1 MKKSN
6 IIAIVAIVAVL
17 LSGLTGPVSSVRAQA
32 PQANFYEAYPPF
44 LAANVPPLVMLVMG
58 RNHKLY
64 YEAYNDASDLDG
76 DGTLDT
82 TYKPDDIDY
91 YGYFDSFKYYSY
103 NSGNGRFEP
112 VGFTG
117 ADKKSSPFG
126 AYWSGDF
133 LNYVSMTR
141 MDALRKVLYGG
152 DRVTDDVGL
161 TVLERVFVPQDAHS
175 WGKEYESVER
185 DGYDIADYTPL
196 SQPQGASR
204 HLFAS
209 TTLSDGGAPLLRVLQ
224 NSVLRVWEWVAIE
237 RPVAGNDGNDGSGR
251 RSILDNNVGAAAE
264 VDVTDGGSGGNAAD
278 NLVTTETTF
287 TDDFDDGSIDT
298 AAWQWLDADTNGGT
312 NSWEANDTLYIDA
325 GGADVWTGS
334 DEFAV
339 RYMND
344 VNGNFD
350 IKVLVDDQEN
360 RNNWGKCGIMVR
372 NDMTAPGSSTGY
384 VIMATTP
391 GNGYTF
397 QYDNNDNGFLDS
409 HVTGSSVT
417 LPSWVRLQK
426 IGTTFVGYRSTDGT
440 NWTVHA
446 TRTISSAATVQ
457 DVGIFVTSHSDG
469 NLSQCRFDEVEIVQ
483 TLGTDPSLAF
493 DDAAATAWTAA
504 DEPSSADPIWLQF
517 SFFQPRRILK
527 YNLMTANGS
536 EDLDPKAWQ
545 LLATNDA
552 TVAAST
558 NTDVD
563 DWTII
568 DEVSDGD
575 MPSGRNSTKSFECVN
590 PPAEGTTYLYYRY
603 LFTESKDDDTDGISI
618 AEVEMFET
626 LEQIPAN
633 ATLDDY
639 TVRVQVCVPGLLET
653 NSKQYPNGDYKPIG
667 LLQRHGESGNMLFG
681 LVSGSYTKNT
691 SGGVLRKRVGPIT
704 DEINANT
711 GQYTAVNGIIN
722 TISALRVVDFD
733 YGDYD
738 YDSNCGWITTRAIN
752 EGECR
757 MWGNPIGEMM
767 YETLRYFAGEGTATT
782 AFTYADANDNAAG
795 TGLALPKASWNDPY
809 DLNDDGY
816 NYCSKP
822 FMLVLSDI
830 YPTYD
835 SDQLPGSTTDFGGQ
849 AAATIGNASS
859 ALDVENLA
867 DQIFAAEET
876 AGNRFIGQQ
885 GTNADGACT
894 EKAVDGFGDVRGLCP
909 EEPTKQGSYYSASVA
924 WYGRTQDLHTA
935 ETNQNV
941 RTYAV
946 GLASP
951 LPKIEIQL
959 QGQTITMVPF
969 AKSVGGCFSVTA
981 TQGGFQPTN
990 TIVDFFVEEL
1000 RPTFG
1005 RFRINYED
1013 VEQGADHDMDAIV
1026 TYEYQLVD
1034 DNGFPVNDVADAT
1047 ALDISLFSDYAA
1059 GCIIQHMGYVI
1070 SGTTTDGTY
1079 LEVRDEDTNAGSDP
1093 DYFLDTPPGVW
1104 ATDATPDWDDDDALP
1119 LNTTR
1124 RFVVDPAGGTLAA
1137 GLLENPLW
1145 YAAKYGGFDDQ
1156 NANGIPE
1163 GDEWDK
1169 DGDGVPDTYY
1179 YVVNP
1184 LKLEQQLNK
1193 SFADILEKAASGTA
1207 ASVLATNSEGEGNL
1221 MQAYFQPKQ
1230 TTLSSELTWVGYL
1243 QSLWVDPCGNLRE
1256 DTLNPRQLDKQNT
1269 SAVSSAV
1276 GVDRIVEFI
1285 TDANGDTKIKRFT
1298 SHYLYNPDNGDNC
1311 NCILDQLDPAQSCA
1325 VSSEEVAISQID
1337 PLFEAGELLSERD
1350 PASRYIF
1357 TFVDGNGATDD
1368 ADALIDESGEEEVA
1382 GSKWVGQALNP
1393 SPGISGD
1400 DPFDDSDELIRFH
1413 TDNLARLK
1421 PFLGVNDASCDDCA
1435 SYLNATDND
1444 TRASVLIN
1452 WTRGYDQADI
1462 TGYTASGLRPRTLDN
1477 GNVWKLGDIV
1487 NSTPVSVGKAPDN
1500 YHVIYGDYSFQTYYD
1515 SVRDRETVVYVG
1527 GNDGMLH
1534 AFTSW
1539 QYDSANAA
1547 YVDPEP
1553 SDSSG
1558 DPCFI
1563 SGERI
1568 GDELWAYIPQTLLPH
1583 LKWLADPEYN
1593 HAYYV
1598 DLKPKIFDAKIDVG
1612 SGAGAE
1618 WRTLLICGLNLGG
1631 KHIWATDDF
1640 GNGDVTRHFYPTYF
1654 CMDITVPREP
1664 RLLWERSY
1672 EGLGMTTSSPAVV
1685 KVGSAWYAVIGS
1697 GPNDD
1702 DGTDDIISGASDQN
1716 GHIFVIDIATGQ
1728 PQNNGVNDWLFETT
1742 ESNAYMSSA
1751 SSIDY
1756 GLTNNV
1762 DGIYMASTYPDPS
1775 DSTIWRSNVYK
1786 INTWNTNP
1794 DPSDF
1799 YDPVNYPSGVPTN
1812 WSNSIMYS
1820 GLDAGPITSGI
1831 SLSVDSKGNVW
1842 TYFGTGRY
1850 VDHNDK
1856 TDQNEQYFFGMK
1868 DPFFNFDHQ
1877 TAPNNYYLNVGNP
1890 RTLDR
1895 NDLHNSNGFTVLTNR
1910 KVYTGTCPAS
1920 CSPWDG
1926 GNGEWGDF
1934 VDEVNTYDGWFISLQ
1949 TSAGPSERVVSK
1961 ASVLGGIV
1969 FFPGYTPNDDVCG
1982 FGGDSSF
1989 YGLYFETG
1997 TAFPKV
2003 VLPGGYTTTMMTID
2017 GESVEVTLV
2026 GTRIDLG
2033 SGAPPPSA
2041 GFHVGQ
2047 QEGAKAF
2054 LQMSTGQVIEL
2065 DVETAF
2071 RLKSGLTFWRERL

>member
-1 MKKSN
+1 MKKSY
-6 IIAIVAIVAVL
+6 IITIVAIAAVL
-17 LSGLTGPVSSVRAQA
+17 TTGMFAQVPETRAQVPLA
-32 PQANFYEAYPPF
+32 STYEAYPPF

-64 YEAYNDASDLDG
+64 YVAYNDAYDLDG

-103 NSGNGRFEP
+103 SAANNRFEP
-112 VGFTG
+112 VAATG
-117 ADKKSSPFG
+117 ADKKAPTG

-152 DRVTDDVGL
+152 YRSTDTNGV

-209 TTLSDGGAPLLRVLQ
+209 TTLSDGGDPILRVLQ
-224 NSVLRVWEWVAIE
+224 NSVLRIWEWVAIE
-237 RPVAGNDGNDGSGR
+237 RPVAGDEGNDGSGR
-251 RSILDNNVGAAAE
+251 RSILDNNVGASGE

-278 NLVTTETTF
+278 NIVTTETTI
-287 TDDFDDGSIDT
+287 TDDFEDGSIH
-298 AAWQWLDADTNGGT
+298 ARWLWADHDTNGGT
-312 NSWEANDTLYIDA
+312 NSWEANGDLYIDA

-339 RYMND
+339 RYLDD
-344 VNGNFD
+344 VDGNFD
-350 IKVLVDDQEN
+350 IKVRVDAQEN
-360 RNNWGKCGIMVR
+360 RNNWGKAGIMVR
-372 NDMTAPGSSTGY
+372 NDMTAAGSSTGY

-391 GNGYTF
+391 GNGHSF
-397 QYDNNDNGFLDS
+397 QYDNSDNGYLDS
-409 HVTGSSVT
+409 HITNTSVS

-426 IGTTFVGYRSTDGT
+426 VGTTFVGYRSTDGS

-457 DVGIFVTSHSDG
+457 DVGIFVTSHNDG
-469 NLSQCRFDEVEIVQ
+469 TLSQCRFEEVEIIQ
-483 TLGTDPSLAF
+483 SSGTDPSLAF
-493 DDAAATAWTAA
+493 DDAAATAWTSV
-504 DEPSSADPIWLQF
+504 DEPSVADPLWLQF

-527 YNLMTANGS
+527 YTFMNASGS
-536 EDLDPKAWQ
+536 EDRDPKAWQ

-558 NTDVD
+558 TTDVG
-563 DWTII
+563 DWDII
-568 DEVSDGD
+568 DNVSDGD
-575 MPSGRNSTKSFECVN
+575 LPSGRNGTKSFECLN
-590 PPAEGTTYLYYRY
+590 PPAEGTTYSYYRY
-603 LFTESKDDDTDGISI
+603 LFTESKDDDTAGISV
-618 AEVEMFET
+618 AEIEMFET
-626 LEQIPAN
+626 LDPIPAN

-639 TVRVQVCVPGLLET
+639 DVRVRVCVPGLLET
-653 NSKQYPNGDYKPIG
+653 NSKQYSNGDYKPIG

-681 LVSGSYTKNT
+681 LMSGSYTKNT
-691 SGGVLRKRVGPIT
+691 SGGVLRKRVGNIT
-704 DEINANT
+704 DEIDQTT
-711 GQYTAVNGIIN
+711 GQYTATNGIIK
-722 TISALRVVDFD
+722 TIDTLRLVDFN
-733 YGDYD
+733 YGSHSYS
-738 YDSNCGWITTRAIN
+738 SNCGWIATRAIS

-767 YETLRYFAGEGTATT
+767 YETLRYFGGEGAATT
-782 AFTYADANDNAAG
+782 DFDYG
-795 TGLALPKASWNDPY
+795 TGSDNSGGTALSLPVATWNDPY
-809 DLNDDGY
+809 DLNDNGY
-816 NYCSKP
+816 DYCAKP

-835 SDQLPGSTTDFGGQ
+835 SDQVPGSAFSGQ
-849 AAATIGNASS
+849 STETIGAATG
-859 ALDVENLA
+859 ALDVEDLA

-876 AGNRFIGQQ
+876 AGNRFIGEQ
-885 GTNADGACT
+885 GTTADGACS
-894 EKAVDGFGDVRGLCP
+894 EKSVDGFGDLRGLCP
-909 EEPTKQGSYYSASVA
+909 EEPTKQGSYYAASVA

-935 ETNQNV
+935 DTNQNV

-951 LPKIEIQL
+951 LPKIEILL

-969 AKSVGGCFSVTA
+969 AKSVGGYGISS
-981 TQGGFQPTN
+981 TQGDYQPTN

-1013 VEQGADHDMDAIV
+1013 VEQGADHDMDAIT

-1034 DNGFPVNDVADAT
+1034 DNGFPVSNVADAT
-1047 ALDISLFSDYAA
+1047 ALDITLSADYAA
-1059 GCIIQHMGYVI
+1059 GSIIQHMGYII

-1079 LEVRDEDTNAGSDP
+1079 LEVRDPPASTTDP

-1104 ATDATPDWDDDDALP
+1104 ATDASPAWNDSLPLP

-1145 YAAKYGGFDDQ
+1145 YSAKYGGFDDQ
-1156 NANGIPE
+1156 NNNGIPE
-1163 GDEWDK
+1163 GEEWDK
-1169 DGDGVPDTYY
+1169 DADGVPDTYY

-1230 TTLSSELTWVGYL
+1230 TTLSSELTWVGFL

-1256 DTLNPRQLDKQNT
+1256 DTDGDLQLDKQNT
-1269 SAVSSAV
+1269 NSGSTRVEA
-1276 GVDRIVEFI
+1276 DRIIEFI
-1285 TDANGDTKIKRFT
+1285 TDANGDTKILRFT
-1298 SHYLYNPDNGDNC
+1298 SHYLYNPDNDDNC
-1311 NCILDQLDPAQSCA
+1311 NCILDELDPVQSCA
-1325 VSSEEVAISQID
+1325 VASEELAIDQIN

-1350 PASRYIF
+1350 PATRKIF
-1357 TFVDGNGATDD
+1357 TFLDGDGSDNDG
-1368 ADALIDESGEEEVA
+1368 DALIDESGEVEA
-1382 GSKWVGQALNP
+1382 FKSVGQVRNP
-1393 SPGISGD
+1393 APGVSGD
-1400 DPFDDSDELIRFH
+1400 DPFDDNDELIRFH
-1413 TDNLARLK
+1413 TDNLSRLK
-1421 PFLGVNDASCDDCA
+1421 PFLGVNNASCADCDT
-1435 SYLNATDND
+1435 YLNATDND

-1452 WTRGYDQADI
+1452 WVRGNDQAGI
-1462 TGYTASGLRPRTLDN
+1462 AGYTATGLRPRTLDN

-1500 YHVIYGDYSFQTYYD
+1500 FHIIYGDSSFQTYFD
-1515 SVRDRETVVYVG
+1515 SVRNRETVVYVG

-1539 QYDSANAA
+1539 HYDSTNGLYDDPYPGDGSGNPTYIAN
-1547 YVDPEP
+1547 
-1553 SDSSG
+1553 
-1558 DPCFI
+1558 
-1563 SGERI
+1563 ERI
-1568 GDELWAYIPQTLLPH
+1568 GDEIWAFIPQTLLPH

-1593 HAYYV
+1593 HAYFV
-1598 DLKPKIFDAKIDVG
+1598 DLKPKIFDAKIDVDG
-1612 SGAGAE
+1612 DSTPE
-1618 WRTLLICGLNLGG
+1618 WRTLLIGGLNLGG
-1631 KHIWATDDF
+1631 KHIWTTDDF
-1640 GNGDVTRHFYPTYF
+1640 DGNAGNETRHFYPAYF
-1654 CMDITVPREP
+1654 CIDITEP
-1664 RLLWERSY
+1664 RAPRVLWERSF

-1685 KVGSAWYAVIGS
+1685 RVEDSSGVGHWFAIVGS

-1702 DGTDDIISGASDQN
+1702 NGVDDIVSGLSDQN
-1716 GHIFVIDIATGQ
+1716 GHVFVLDILTGE
-1728 PQNNGVNDWLFETT
+1728 PYKNGVNDWLFETT
-1742 ESNAYMSSA
+1742 ESNAYMSAA

-1756 GLTNNV
+1756 GLDYSV
-1762 DGIYMASTYPDPS
+1762 DGIYLASSYQDGAS
-1775 DSTIWRSNVYK
+1775 IWRSNIYK
-1786 INTWNTNP
+1786 ITTWSGTS
-1794 DPSDF
+1794 PSE
-1799 YDPVNYPSGVPTN
+1799 VPAN
-1812 WSNSIMYS
+1812 WSKSIMYDGS
-1820 GLDAGPITSGI
+1820 DGGPVTSGV
-1831 SLSVDSKGNVW
+1831 SLSVDSEGNVW
-1842 TYFGTGRY
+1842 TFFGTGRY
-1850 VDHNDK
+1850 LSLADK
-1856 TDQNEQYFFGMK
+1856 IDQNQQYFFGVK
-1868 DPFFNFDHQ
+1868 DPFFNVDHDQ
-1877 TAPNNYYLNVGNP
+1877 SAPNNYYLNPALAN
-1890 RTLDR
+1890 TLTR
-1895 NDLHNSNGFTVLTNR
+1895 NDLFDSNGHTVTTDR
-1910 KVYTGTCPAS
+1910 MVYTGSCPPTCNLFGAS
-1920 CSPWDG
+1920 GTWD
-1926 GNGEWGDF
+1926 EF
-1934 VDEVNTYDGWFISLQ
+1934 VTEVRTYDGWYIDMQ
-1949 TSAGPSERVVSK
+1949 TSAGLPSERVVSK

-1989 YGLYFETG
+1989 YGVYFETG
-1997 TAFPKV
+1997 TAYPV
-2003 VLPGGYTTTMMTID
+2003 IVLPGGYVDTTIAGDSATI
-2017 GESVEVTLV
+2017 VT
-2026 GTRIDLG
+2026 TRIDLG
-2033 SGAPPPSA
+2033 SGAPPPAA

-2065 DVETAF
+2065 DVDTAF
-2071 RLKSGLTFWRERL
+2071 NLKSGLTFWRERL